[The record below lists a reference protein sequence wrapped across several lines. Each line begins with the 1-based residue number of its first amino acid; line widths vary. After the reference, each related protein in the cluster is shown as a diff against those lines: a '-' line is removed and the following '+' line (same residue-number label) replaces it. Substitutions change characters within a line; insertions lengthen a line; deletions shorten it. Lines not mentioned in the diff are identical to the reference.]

1 MSYILEVKE
10 LFLDSMGRWV
20 INMGSQTILFI
31 SLISFLNLFISEDML
46 FLSDVM
52 AKTWERE
59 KQIQYNSEEV

>member
-1 MSYILEVKE
+1 
-10 LFLDSMGRWV
+10 
-20 INMGSQTILFI
+20 MGSHTIFLI

-52 AKTWERE
+52 AKTWDRE